1 MIMIVLMI
9 MVVGGHGKGVFNR
22 IIMTVALTTNSIQEQ
37 EEEEDMLLGYSKT
50 PQTKVRMTGC

>member
-50 PQTKVRMTGC
+50 PQTKVR